1 MSSESWHQDVLIF
14 WFEELTKKDW
24 FMSSTTLDET
34 IKKRFASIHTQLS
47 KNTDLAD
54 DTDKLQAL
62 ASVIVLDQF
71 SRNMFRGTPH
81 AFASDPLSLHFTN
94 QAIERQL
101 DQSMTTDQKQ
111 FLYMPLM
118 HAENISDQKRGLPY
132 FAALGLSE
140 HAIEHM
146 EIIERFGRFP
156 HRNTVLG
163 RQSTAD
169 EINYL
174 KDAKRYGQ

>member
-1 MSSESWHQDVLIF
+1 
-14 WFEELTKKDW
+14 
-24 FMSSTTLDET
+24 LDET

>member
-1 MSSESWHQDVLIF
+1 MGNESWHQNVLSF

-24 FMSSTTLDET
+24 FMSSDALDES
-34 IKKRFASIHTQLS
+34 IKKRFSQTHAQLASDTELPVDAS
-47 KNTDLAD
+47 KE
-54 DTDKLQAL
+54 QAL

-71 SRNMFRGTPH
+71 SRNMFRGTPD
-81 AFASDPLSLHFTN
+81 AFASDPLALHLTQ

-101 DQSMTTDQKQ
+101 DHSMTVEQKQ

-118 HAENISDQKRGLPY
+118 HAENINDQRKCVSY
-132 FAALGLSE
+132 FTELGLAE

-146 EIIERFGRFP
+146 AIIERFGRFP

-163 RQSTAD
+163 RQSTAE
-169 EINYL
+169 EITFL
-174 KDAKRYGQ
+174 QDAKRYGQ